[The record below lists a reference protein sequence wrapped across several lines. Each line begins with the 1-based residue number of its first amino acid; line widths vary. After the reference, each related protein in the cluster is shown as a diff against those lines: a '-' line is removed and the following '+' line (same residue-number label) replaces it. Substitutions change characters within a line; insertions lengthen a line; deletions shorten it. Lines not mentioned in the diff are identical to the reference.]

1 MEKSG
6 GEWCHCAVEWA
17 TQADRLLG
25 KGDHRYAASDVKKDK
40 MVAQHVYVDKL
51 VLKQKIFPNQSGES
65 TVANKSFGQGIES
78 DV

>member
-51 VLKQKIFPNQSGES
+51 VLKQKTILVPTNLENRRSLINLLGKE
-65 TVANKSFGQGIES
+65 
-78 DV
+78 